1 MKAFGFTQK
10 LFSYGGHQASALR
23 LHLVA
28 LRLTPA
34 VSATPLS
41 QDARAEAAADRAAEG
56 LVLSKKKKKF
66 AWAPSLMP
74 SGFAAVLTG
83 IPAKNVNS
91 ITLNALRRM
100 ESGFCPV

>member
-56 LVLSKKKKKF
+56 LVLSKKKKKIF

-74 SGFAAVLTG
+74 SGFEAVLTG
-83 IPAKNVNS
+83 NLAKNVNS
-91 ITLNALRRM
+91 ITQHALRRM
-100 ESGFCPV
+100 

>member
-23 LHLVA
+23 LHLEA

-56 LVLSKKKKKF
+56 LVLSKKKKKKF
-66 AWAPSLMP
+66 CLGAKPDAIRVCGCFNWDPS
-74 SGFAAVLTG
+74 
-83 IPAKNVNS
+83 
-91 ITLNALRRM
+91 
-100 ESGFCPV
+100 

>member
-10 LFSYGGHQASALR
+10 LFSYGSYGGHQASALR

-41 QDARAEAAADRAAEG
+41 QDARAEAAADRATEG
-56 LVLSKKKKKF
+56 LVLSKKKKILLGRQ
-66 AWAPSLMP
+66 A
-74 SGFAAVLTG
+74 
-83 IPAKNVNS
+83 
-91 ITLNALRRM
+91 
-100 ESGFCPV
+100 

>member
-56 LVLSKKKKKF
+56 LVLSKKKKNFCLGAKPDAIRVCGCF
-66 AWAPSLMP
+66 NWDPS
-74 SGFAAVLTG
+74 
-83 IPAKNVNS
+83 
-91 ITLNALRRM
+91 
-100 ESGFCPV
+100 

>member
-41 QDARAEAAADRAAEG
+41 QDARAEAAADRATEG

-66 AWAPSLMP
+66 CLGAKPDAIRVCGCFNWDPS
-74 SGFAAVLTG
+74 
-83 IPAKNVNS
+83 
-91 ITLNALRRM
+91 
-100 ESGFCPV
+100 

>member
-28 LRLTPA
+28 LRLTPT

-41 QDARAEAAADRAAEG
+41 QDARAEAAADLTAMG

>member
-28 LRLTPA
+28 LRLTAA

-41 QDARAEAAADRAAEG
+41 QDARAEAAADLTAMG
-56 LVLSKKKKKF
+56 LVLSKKKKILLGRQ
-66 AWAPSLMP
+66 A
-74 SGFAAVLTG
+74 
-83 IPAKNVNS
+83 
-91 ITLNALRRM
+91 
-100 ESGFCPV
+100 